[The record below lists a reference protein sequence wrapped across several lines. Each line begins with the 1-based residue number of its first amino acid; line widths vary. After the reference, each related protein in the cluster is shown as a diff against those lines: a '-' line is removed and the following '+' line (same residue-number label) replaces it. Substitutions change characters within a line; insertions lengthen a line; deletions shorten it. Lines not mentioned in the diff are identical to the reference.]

1 MALFSKIQYIRARP
15 LFILVSEF
23 IDEEVCEEVY
33 RWRKMLKVAAI
44 DDNLDILIHSPGGD
58 LTACYRTARLFS
70 Q

>member
-1 MALFSKIQYIRARP
+1 
-15 LFILVSEF
+15 
-23 IDEEVCEEVY
+23 
-33 RWRKMLKVAAI
+33 MLKVAAI